1 MKVLHIRWTRE
12 EIIADR
18 LVPSELRK
26 LVSKEGQP
34 IPQEPSQLK
43 AYAISTTIS
52 QAIQEYIRVFDPDL
66 LAHPNRWPQLL
77 NFTQLAFGPQ
87 GLPHL
92 QTLALGDFS
101 VAGRADPENAPRIFC
116 RGSPNV
122 KITHSELNGVDLNA
136 LTLRQRSGM
145 VVWWR
150 GTGGFWKRARLC
162 RCFLIGI
169 CSPFTGSII

>member
-1 MKVLHIRWTRE
+1 MHCLKPIQNKLSMEVLHIRWTQE

-52 QAIQEYIRVFDPDL
+52 EAIQKYIRVFDPDL

-92 QTLALGDFS
+92 QILALGDFS
-101 VAGRADPENAPRIFC
+101 VAGRADPEKC
-116 RGSPNV
+116 
-122 KITHSELNGVDLNA
+122 SEDILSWFPERKDH
-136 LTLRQRSGM
+136 T
-145 VVWWR
+145 
-150 GTGGFWKRARLC
+150 F
-162 RCFLIGI
+162 
-169 CSPFTGSII
+169 